1 MKVRTS
7 VVMEEEHLDN
17 LNTISKNISNM
28 NDRLISR
35 SETMA
40 ILIDAVCNMFGGPD
54 KVANVV
60 NSHYKNGYSRIDRRK
75 GREMPSRKGMV
86 YKNGTS
92 DSLPPY

>member
-7 VVMEEEHLDN
+7 VVMEEEY
-17 LNTISKNISNM
+17 LNDLNEISKNMSNM

-35 SETMA
+35 SETIA
-40 ILIDAVCNMFGGPD
+40 VLIDAVCNMFGGPD

-60 NSHYKNGYSRIDRRK
+60 NSHYKNGYNKIDRRK
-75 GREMPSRKGMV
+75 GREMPSRKGMM
-86 YKNGTS
+86 YKSGIS